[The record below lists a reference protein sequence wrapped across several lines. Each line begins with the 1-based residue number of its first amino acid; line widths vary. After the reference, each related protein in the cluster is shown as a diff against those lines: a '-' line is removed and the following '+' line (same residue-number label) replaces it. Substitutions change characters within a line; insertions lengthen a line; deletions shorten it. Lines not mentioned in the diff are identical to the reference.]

1 MVQEDFLPFGF
12 QIRSVTMAPPRK
24 GDLTASMA
32 ILGLVVQRTDT
43 VNSLGARLV
52 ERFPHAQWSRS
63 VAHNS
68 LPSLE
73 KQGLVRL
80 VEHGAERALDRYEAT
95 DDGIEE
101 FRDWLR
107 ASSAAPLALRD
118 AVHAKLELAG
128 EEDVPDLIAAIRE
141 EEEACARE
149 FAAASSRLNVEWQ
162 LKRLGPAGG
171 AGPEPSAPDLRS
183 RVRRALMTDE
193 AMLWGMRA
201 RRLRRL
207 RQELEDTV
215 DDGEELGSS
224 DG

>member
-1 MVQEDFLPFGF
+1 
-12 QIRSVTMAPPRK
+12 MAPPRK

-32 ILGLVVQRTDT
+32 ILGLVVQKTDT

-95 DDGIEE
+95 DAGVEE

-118 AVHAKLELAG
+118 AVHAKLELAE

-162 LKRLGPAGG
+162 LKRLGPALSGG
-171 AGPEPSAPDLRS
+171 PAQSAPDLRG

-207 RQELEDTV
+207 RRELEDTV
-215 DDGEELGSS
+215 EDSEELGSG

>member
-1 MVQEDFLPFGF
+1 
-12 QIRSVTMAPPRK
+12 
-24 GDLTASMA
+24 MA
-32 ILGLVVQRTDT
+32 ILGLVVQKTDT

-73 KQGLVRL
+73 KQGLVRM

-95 DDGIEE
+95 DAGIEE

-118 AVHAKLELAG
+118 AVHAKLELAE
-128 EEDVPDLIAAIRE
+128 EEDVPDLIAAIHE

-162 LKRLGPAGG
+162 LKRLGPANG
-171 AGPEPSAPDLRS
+171 AGPAQSTPDLRG

-207 RQELEDTV
+207 RRELEDTV
-215 DDGEELGSS
+215 EDGEELGSG

>member
-1 MVQEDFLPFGF
+1 
-12 QIRSVTMAPPRK
+12 MAPPRK

-32 ILGLVVQRTDT
+32 ILGLVVQKIDT

-95 DDGIEE
+95 DAGIEE

-118 AVHAKLELAG
+118 AVHAKLELAE

-162 LKRLGPAGG
+162 LKRLGPANG
-171 AGPEPSAPDLRS
+171 AGPAQSTTDLRG

-207 RQELEDTV
+207 RRELEDTV
-215 DDGEELGSS
+215 EDGEELGSG

>member
-1 MVQEDFLPFGF
+1 
-12 QIRSVTMAPPRK
+12 
-24 GDLTASMA
+24 MA
-32 ILGLVVQRTDT
+32 ILGLVVQKTDT

-80 VEHGAERALDRYEAT
+80 VDHGAERALDRYEAT
-95 DDGIEE
+95 DAGVEE
-101 FRDWLR
+101 FREWLR

-118 AVHAKLELAG
+118 AVHAKLELAE
-128 EEDVPDLIAAIRE
+128 EEDVPDLIVAIRE

-162 LKRLGPAGG
+162 LKRLGPANDG
-171 AGPEPSAPDLRS
+171 AGPRQSPPDLRG

-207 RQELEDTV
+207 RRELEDTLE
-215 DDGEELGSS
+215 DGDELGSG

>member
-1 MVQEDFLPFGF
+1 
-12 QIRSVTMAPPRK
+12 MAPPRK

-32 ILGLVVQRTDT
+32 ILGLVVQKTDT

-68 LPSLE
+68 LPNLE
-73 KQGLVRL
+73 KQGLVRMI
-80 VEHGAERALDRYEAT
+80 ERGAERALDRYEAT
-95 DDGIEE
+95 DEGIDE

-107 ASSAAPLALRD
+107 TSSAAPLALRD
-118 AVHAKLELAG
+118 AVHAKLELAD
-128 EEDVPDLIAAIRE
+128 EEDVPDLLLAIRE

-162 LKRLGPAGG
+162 LRRLGPPSG
-171 AGPEPSAPDLRS
+171 AGQPSSGTDLGG

-207 RQELEDTV
+207 RRELEDSV
-215 DDGEELGSS
+215 DDVEEPG
-224 DG
+224 GGNG

>member
-1 MVQEDFLPFGF
+1 
-12 QIRSVTMAPPRK
+12 MAPPRK

-32 ILGLVVQRTDT
+32 ILGLVVQKTDT

-80 VEHGAERALDRYEAT
+80 VDHGAERALDRYEAT
-95 DDGIEE
+95 DAGVEE
-101 FRDWLR
+101 FREWLR

-128 EEDVPDLIAAIRE
+128 EEDVPDLITAIRE

-149 FAAASSRLNVEWQ
+149 FAAASSRLNLAWQ
-162 LKRLGPAGG
+162 LKRLSPANG
-171 AGPEPSAPDLRS
+171 AGPGRSAPDLRG
-183 RVRRALMTDE
+183 RVQRALMTDE

-207 RQELEDTV
+207 RRELEDTV
-215 DDGEELGSS
+215 EDGEELGSG

>member
-1 MVQEDFLPFGF
+1 
-12 QIRSVTMAPPRK
+12 
-24 GDLTASMA
+24 MA
-32 ILGLVVQRTDT
+32 ILGLVVQKTDT
-43 VNSLGARLV
+43 VNGLGARLV

-73 KQGLVRL
+73 KQGLVRMI
-80 VEHGAERALDRYEAT
+80 EQGAERALDRYEAT
-95 DDGIEE
+95 DEGVEE

-107 ASSAAPLALRD
+107 TSSAAPLALRD
-118 AVHAKLELAG
+118 AVHAKLEFAE
-128 EEDVPDLIAAIRE
+128 EEDVPDLILAIRE

-162 LKRLGPAGG
+162 LKRLGPADGAEHLGNAAALGG
-171 AGPEPSAPDLRS
+171 

-207 RQELEDTV
+207 RRELEDSVEDV
-215 DDGEELGSS
+215 DEPGG
-224 DG
+224 GNG

>member
-1 MVQEDFLPFGF
+1 
-12 QIRSVTMAPPRK
+12 
-24 GDLTASMA
+24 
-32 ILGLVVQRTDT
+32 LVVQKTDT

-73 KQGLVRL
+73 KQGLVRMI
-80 VEHGAERALDRYEAT
+80 EQGAERALDRYEAT
-95 DDGIEE
+95 DEGIEE

-107 ASSAAPLALRD
+107 TSSAAPLALRD
-118 AVHAKLELAG
+118 AVHAKLEFA
-128 EEDVPDLIAAIRE
+128 EEKDVPDLILAIRE

-162 LKRLGPAGG
+162 LKRLGPADGAEHLANAAAVGG
-171 AGPEPSAPDLRS
+171 

-207 RQELEDTV
+207 RRELEDSVEDV
-215 DDGEELGSS
+215 DEPGG
-224 DG
+224 GNG

>member
-1 MVQEDFLPFGF
+1 
-12 QIRSVTMAPPRK
+12 MAPPRK

-32 ILGLVVQRTDT
+32 ILGLVVQKTDT

-95 DDGIEE
+95 DAGVEE

-118 AVHAKLELAG
+118 AVHAKLELAE

-162 LKRLGPAGG
+162 LKRLGPALGG
-171 AGPEPSAPDLRS
+171 GPAQNATDLRG

-207 RQELEDTV
+207 RRELEDTV
-215 DDGEELGSS
+215 EDGEELGSG

>member
-1 MVQEDFLPFGF
+1 
-12 QIRSVTMAPPRK
+12 
-24 GDLTASMA
+24 MA

-43 VNSLGARLV
+43 VNSLGVRLV

-95 DDGIEE
+95 DSGVEE

-118 AVHAKLELAG
+118 AVHAKLELAE

-162 LKRLGPAGG
+162 LKRLGGPTNG
-171 AGPEPSAPDLRS
+171 AGQQPGNADLRG

-207 RQELEDTV
+207 RRELEDTV
-215 DDGEELGSS
+215 EDGEELGSG

>member
-1 MVQEDFLPFGF
+1 VHFASDFQYDL
-12 QIRSVTMAPPRK
+12 VAMAPSRK

-32 ILGLVVQRTDT
+32 ILGLVVQKADT
-43 VNSLGARLV
+43 VNGLGTRLV

-73 KQGLVRL
+73 KQGFVRM
-80 VEHGAERALDRYEAT
+80 VQQGAERALDRYEAT
-95 DDGIEE
+95 DDGVEE
-101 FRDWLR
+101 FREWLR

-118 AVHAKLELAG
+118 AVHAKLVFA
-128 EEDVPDLIAAIRE
+128 EEKDVPDLIAAIRE
-141 EEEACARE
+141 EEEACALE

-162 LKRLGPAGG
+162 LKRLGP
-171 AGPEPSAPDLRS
+171 PSDTDLPTKVRS
-183 RVRRALMTDE
+183 ALMTDE

-207 RQELEDTV
+207 RRELEDPSEELDSPAG
-215 DDGEELGSS
+215 DDG
-224 DG
+224 

>member
-1 MVQEDFLPFGF
+1 
-12 QIRSVTMAPPRK
+12 MAPPRK

-32 ILGLVVQRTDT
+32 ILGLVVQKTDT
-43 VNSLGARLV
+43 VNGLGMRLV
-52 ERFPHAQWSRS
+52 ERFPHGQWSRS

-73 KQGLVRL
+73 KQGLVRM

-95 DDGIEE
+95 PEGIEE

-107 ASSAAPLALRD
+107 TSSAAPLALRD

-128 EEDVPDLIAAIRE
+128 EEDMPDLILAIRE
-141 EEEACARE
+141 EEQACAQE
-149 FAAASSRLNVEWQ
+149 FAAASSRLNLEWQ
-162 LKRLGPAGG
+162 RKRLGPSSANDLGG
-171 AGPEPSAPDLRS
+171 
-183 RVRRALMTDE
+183 RVRSALMTDE

-207 RQELEDTV
+207 RRELEEP
-215 DDGEELGSS
+215 GEEDSP
-224 DG
+224 DGDDE

>member
-1 MVQEDFLPFGF
+1 
-12 QIRSVTMAPPRK
+12 
-24 GDLTASMA
+24 MA
-32 ILGLVVQRTDT
+32 ILGLVVQKTDT

-95 DDGIEE
+95 EAGVEE

-118 AVHAKLELAG
+118 AVHAKLELAD
-128 EEDVPDLIAAIRE
+128 EEDVPDLIAAIHE

-162 LKRLGPAGG
+162 LKRLGPVGG
-171 AGPEPSAPDLRS
+171 AGPAQSAPDLRV

-207 RQELEDTV
+207 RRELEDTV
-215 DDGEELGSS
+215 EDGEELGSG

>member
-1 MVQEDFLPFGF
+1 
-12 QIRSVTMAPPRK
+12 MAPPRK
-24 GDLTASMA
+24 GDLTASVA
-32 ILGLVVQRTDT
+32 ILGLIVQRTDT
-43 VNSLGARLV
+43 VNGVGTRLI
-52 ERFPHAQWSRS
+52 ERFPHGQWSRS

-68 LPSLE
+68 LTSLE
-73 KQGLVRL
+73 KQGLVQMVTR
-80 VEHGAERALDRYEAT
+80 GAERALDRYEAT
-95 DDGIEE
+95 DAGAEE

-107 ASSAAPLALRD
+107 ASSAAPVALRD
-118 AVHAKLELAG
+118 AVHAKLELAA

-149 FAAASSRLNVEWQ
+149 FAAASSRLNVAWQ
-162 LKRLGPAGG
+162 LKRLGPAREQGRAAGRDQPQPPGNALGG
-171 AGPEPSAPDLRS
+171 

-207 RQELEDTV
+207 RHELEDTI
-215 DDGEELGSS
+215 DEGEEPSGG

>member
-1 MVQEDFLPFGF
+1 
-12 QIRSVTMAPPRK
+12 
-24 GDLTASMA
+24 MA
-32 ILGLVVQRTDT
+32 ILGLVVQKTDT
-43 VNSLGARLV
+43 VNSLGARLL

-95 DDGIEE
+95 DAGAEE

-107 ASSAAPLALRD
+107 ASSAAPIALRD
-118 AVHAKLELAG
+118 AVHAKLELAE
-128 EEDVPDLIAAIRE
+128 EEDVPDLIAAIRQ

-162 LKRLGPAGG
+162 LKRLGPAHDA
-171 AGPEPSAPDLRS
+171 AGHQPSAPDLRS

-207 RQELEDTV
+207 RRELEDTA
-215 DDGEELGSS
+215 DDGEEPGSG

>member
-1 MVQEDFLPFGF
+1 
-12 QIRSVTMAPPRK
+12 MAPPRK

-32 ILGLVVQRTDT
+32 ILGLVVQKTDT

-52 ERFPHAQWSRS
+52 QRFPHAQWSRS

-73 KQGLVRL
+73 KQGLVRM
-80 VEHGAERALDRYEAT
+80 VEQGAERALDRYEAT
-95 DDGIEE
+95 DTGIEE

-107 ASSAAPLALRD
+107 TSSAAPVALRD
-118 AVHAKLELAG
+118 AVHAKLELA
-128 EEDVPDLIAAIRE
+128 EEQDVPDLILAIRE

-149 FAAASSRLNVEWQ
+149 FAAASSRLNVAWQ
-162 LKRLGPAGG
+162 LKRLGPAGDV
-171 AGPEPSAPDLRS
+171 EHSASDAHLGS

-207 RQELEDTV
+207 RRELEDLAEDV
-215 DDGEELGSS
+215 EEPDAGDG
-224 DG
+224 

>member
-1 MVQEDFLPFGF
+1 
-12 QIRSVTMAPPRK
+12 MAPSRK

-32 ILGLVVQRTDT
+32 ILGLVVQKADT
-43 VNSLGARLV
+43 VNGLGTRLV
-52 ERFPHAQWSRS
+52 ERFPHGRWSRS

-80 VEHGAERALDRYEAT
+80 VERGAERALDRYEAT
-95 DDGIEE
+95 PEGIEE

-107 ASSAAPLALRD
+107 TSSAAPLALRD

-141 EEEACARE
+141 EERACALE
-149 FAAASSRLNVEWQ
+149 FAAATSRLNVEWQ
-162 LKRLGPAGG
+162 LKRLDP
-171 AGPEPSAPDLRS
+171 PSGTDLRG
-183 RVRRALMTDE
+183 RVQSALMTDE

-207 RQELEDTV
+207 RRELEEPG
-215 DDGEELGSS
+215 GEDPAGERYGDLSR
-224 DG
+224 

>member
-1 MVQEDFLPFGF
+1 
-12 QIRSVTMAPPRK
+12 
-24 GDLTASMA
+24 MA
-32 ILGLVVQRTDT
+32 ILGLVVQKTDT

-80 VEHGAERALDRYEAT
+80 VDHGAERALDRYEAT
-95 DDGIEE
+95 DAGVEE
-101 FRDWLR
+101 FREWLR

-118 AVHAKLELAG
+118 AVHAKLELAE
-128 EEDVPDLIAAIRE
+128 EEDVPDLITAIRE

-162 LKRLGPAGG
+162 LKRLGPANG
-171 AGPEPSAPDLRS
+171 ASLGQSALDLRG

-207 RQELEDTV
+207 RRELEDTV
-215 DDGEELGSS
+215 EDGEELGSS

>member
-1 MVQEDFLPFGF
+1 
-12 QIRSVTMAPPRK
+12 
-24 GDLTASMA
+24 MA

-43 VNSLGARLV
+43 VNSLGVRLV

-80 VEHGAERALDRYEAT
+80 VDHGGERALDRYEAT
-95 DDGIEE
+95 DAGVEE
-101 FRDWLR
+101 FREWLR

-118 AVHAKLELAG
+118 AVHAKLELAE
-128 EEDVPDLIAAIRE
+128 EEDVPDLIVAIRE

-162 LKRLGPAGG
+162 LKRLGPANDG
-171 AGPEPSAPDLRS
+171 ADPGRSPPDLRG

-207 RQELEDTV
+207 RRELEDTLE
-215 DDGEELGSS
+215 DGDELGSG

>member
-1 MVQEDFLPFGF
+1 
-12 QIRSVTMAPPRK
+12 
-24 GDLTASMA
+24 MA
-32 ILGLVVQRTDT
+32 ILGLVVQKTDT

-80 VEHGAERALDRYEAT
+80 IEHGAERALDRYEAT
-95 DDGIEE
+95 GAGVEE

-118 AVHAKLELAG
+118 AVHAKLELAE

-162 LKRLGPAGG
+162 LKRLGPALGG
-171 AGPEPSAPDLRS
+171 GPARSATDLRG

-207 RQELEDTV
+207 RRELEDTV
-215 DDGEELGSS
+215 DDGEELGSG

>member
-1 MVQEDFLPFGF
+1 
-12 QIRSVTMAPPRK
+12 MAPPRK

-32 ILGLVVQRTDT
+32 ILGLVVQRADT
-43 VNSLGARLV
+43 VNGLGVRLV

-80 VEHGAERALDRYEAT
+80 VERGAERALDRYEAT

-118 AVHAKLELAG
+118 AVHAKLELAD

-149 FAAASSRLNVEWQ
+149 FATASSRLNVEWQ
-162 LKRLGPAGG
+162 LRRLGSSPGSPRTPHATDLGG
-171 AGPEPSAPDLRS
+171 

-207 RQELEDTV
+207 RRELEDTIDEV
-215 DDGEELGSS
+215 AEPGGEDG
-224 DG
+224 

>member
-1 MVQEDFLPFGF
+1 M
-12 QIRSVTMAPPRK
+12 
-24 GDLTASMA
+24 
-32 ILGLVVQRTDT
+32 
-43 VNSLGARLV
+43 

-73 KQGLVRL
+73 KQGLVRM
-80 VEHGAERALDRYEAT
+80 VERGAERALDRYEAT
-95 DDGIEE
+95 DAGIEE

-118 AVHAKLELAG
+118 AVHAKLELAA
-128 EEDVPDLIAAIRE
+128 EDDVPDLIAAIRE

-162 LKRLGPAGG
+162 LKRLGPAGR
-171 AGPEPSAPDLRS
+171 PERASSEPDLRG

-207 RQELEDTV
+207 RRELEDTV
-215 DDGEELGSS
+215 EDVEELGND

>member
-1 MVQEDFLPFGF
+1 
-12 QIRSVTMAPPRK
+12 MAPPRK
-24 GDLTASMA
+24 GELTASMA
-32 ILGLVVQRTDT
+32 ILGLVVQRSDT
-43 VNSLGARLV
+43 VNGLGTRLI
-52 ERFPHAQWSRS
+52 ERFPHGQWSRS

-80 VEHGAERALDRYEAT
+80 VAQGAERALDRYEAT
-95 DDGIEE
+95 PEGIEE

-107 ASSAAPLALRD
+107 TSSAAPLALRD

-141 EEEACARE
+141 EEQACVRE

-162 LKRLGPAGG
+162 LKRLGP
-171 AGPEPSAPDLRS
+171 PSGTDLPG
-183 RVRRALMTDE
+183 RVRSALMTDE

-207 RQELEDTV
+207 RRELEEPGG
-215 DDGEELGSS
+215 DDSTG
-224 DG
+224 DGYE